1 MHTAIMKSP
10 RISAALL
17 AMPLL
22 FALIG
27 IIVSMQKASFL
38 NYSITLTGD
47 SQKIKTDQVVYFGN
61 TQFRVGAQSAI
72 LNGQPV
78 PESPGF
84 QDLNTTGIKSA
95 CPDINGSESCS
106 TNGGIS
112 TCVPSM
118 VRVCPDCC

>member
-1 MHTAIMKSP
+1 MKSP

-78 PESPGF
+78 PESP
-84 QDLNTTGIKSA
+84 DLNTTGIKSA

-106 TNGGIS
+106 TNGEIS